1 MIEQDVFFLDKE
13 DAIEFQNKCVIAI
26 FLDKHSDIEFIKYL
40 DTNTFLGRIE
50 GVESVIYLFD
60 TPKEGSEAGCVFRT
74 RNRKVSKPIHH
85 YRLFSKQ
92 FLDEYLKYRSNVYEY
107 IIEHFFI
114 EWKKYFGELFIS
126 KEPEEAMSFKYKQ
139 CVEKKSDKENVQ
151 LGDYFKEFLDGAMVF
166 SNPKTFNDPF
176 DCDCDLP
183 DINSTINLI
192 WNAFNSLKYSGCGST
207 SVKKEDVEKVLKY
220 GHKRENI
227 RQIICDIIVE
237 GKKDDKVTKS
247 RSIKSE
253 TVETIQKIY
262 ERMLNQVTN
271 LKECFRVL
279 CTGDKP
285 DDILMWGY
293 YCDGGNGVC
302 CKYDRRDIV
311 NSIIAE
317 RRECICVYG
326 KVEYQQDKPMYYY
339 TTEDLTDN
347 VFEYVMRCIFT
358 KYSGWKH
365 ENEYRYVL
373 MEKVFNQDYIAIN
386 STIQEYYL
394 GCKVENTSTTSK
406 YLMSKGA
413 LTKSLKKTKDK
424 YSLSI

>member
-1 MIEQDVFFLDKE
+1 M
-13 DAIEFQNKCVIAI
+13 
-26 FLDKHSDIEFIKYL
+26 
-40 DTNTFLGRIE
+40 
-50 GVESVIYLFD
+50 
-60 TPKEGSEAGCVFRT
+60 
-74 RNRKVSKPIHH
+74 
-85 YRLFSKQ
+85 
-92 FLDEYLKYRSNVYEY
+92 
-107 IIEHFFI
+107 
-114 EWKKYFGELFIS
+114 
-126 KEPEEAMSFKYKQ
+126 
-139 CVEKKSDKENVQ
+139 
-151 LGDYFKEFLDGAMVF
+151 GDYFKEFLDWAMVF

-207 SVKKEDVEKVLKY
+207 RVKKEDVEKVLKY

-227 RQIICDIIVE
+227 RQIICDIIEE

-253 TVETIQKIY
+253 TIETIQKIY

-326 KVEYQQDKPMYYY
+326 KVEY
-339 TTEDLTDN
+339 
-347 VFEYVMRCIFT
+347 
-358 KYSGWKH
+358 
-365 ENEYRYVL
+365 
-373 MEKVFNQDYIAIN
+373 
-386 STIQEYYL
+386 
-394 GCKVENTSTTSK
+394 
-406 YLMSKGA
+406 
-413 LTKSLKKTKDK
+413 
-424 YSLSI
+424 